1 MRLKGNDMWDWDS
14 STWGGRVRAMVLFRY
29 TEGVQEGC
37 MGVIG
42 FGGKISCGVVR

>member
-1 MRLKGNDMWDWDS
+1 MSHGFGSKC
-14 STWGGRVRAMVLFRY
+14 TWGGRERVLVLFRC

-42 FGGKISCGVVR
+42 FGGKISC